1 MTDWVVDLANHV
13 RSNFPDWAQNVFA
26 YQLPE
31 GAPDPSIVIAPVIE
45 GIPYDVEYPDRYR
58 GPYRAIVTT
67 KDIALAHNLGEE
79 VLRMLTIFGTQ
90 MGGTEIIRSFP
101 TNTPVVYPKAASDLY
116 EVMVMLEV
124 ILIDRRIRTGADL
137 VGTGLLTM
145 GSFSLNGQSVTSIS
159 GNVNITMGNFTLT
172 AEDLASTG
180 SGDSTLDDFTLN
192 GVSKLAI
199 TAALNE
205 GMDSFSMS
213 ATGAHGSFPGSL
225 ISSLNSFSMNAAGTT
240 LIEMSGGY
248 TLDDFTI
255 SGGGLP
261 GITAVAAVSLDDFT
275 ADGIAST
282 FFPANGLVIMDD
294 FSASGSGVITIS
306 GSAGVTLGDFTL
318 TTATNLPISGAL
330 NQNFP
335 ALTLAGVSP
344 MTIEGDLVSVMG
356 DFTLSAVGINTKVGD
371 LSSTLDDFT
380 LTGTANTAISGF
392 VVFDFDPFT
401 LSGSINS
408 EASGSMVATMG
419 DFTLA
424 SIGTTAVNA
433 TATSSLDEVTVTGV
447 ADPSLIDAS
456 ASINI
461 GEFSMSGSGNSD
473 VSGVANASVADFNV
487 NGSSFT
493 EIGASGNMT
502 VQDFTVVAST
512 SNSSIA
518 SAAAIPMGDFAV
530 FALSNLAIPGSTI
543 SALGEFAVTASAES
557 SIPANATMVMDVL
570 TIVSSGE
577 SEITGSATTTLDAFT
592 LSASGTLTVVSGPN
606 ETETDALIA
615 QMSAAPDAT
624 REGHI
629 NTLVKSMKDA
639 GVWTKLAWFSII
651 GHDQDASLKNW
662 IVPTEDL
669 QMLNNPVVVADTY
682 FDSQSTTAGNGCF
695 RAGKAN
701 DGGAALADVTLGCY
715 FVKLD
720 ESGQTRASRITD
732 NQTFFRCDFSAP
744 LLKMT
749 GGSSFVNNYATY
761 VITADY
767 HITGVHRGTGASDR
781 EGYYN
786 GVSYDTKSGAG
797 GSLGPTS
804 DVDLFGTA
812 NKNSDERYICG
823 YYGTAL
829 TSQEVSDLHDAIE
842 VYKTAIGA

>member
-1 MTDWVVDLANHV
+1 MTDWVVDLATYL
-13 RSNFPDWAQNVFA
+13 RTTFPDWSQNVFA

-31 GAPDPSIVIAPVIE
+31 RAPDPSIVITPVIE
-45 GIPYDVEYPDRYR
+45 GIPFDVETPDRYR
-58 GPYRAIVTT
+58 GGYRAIVTT
-67 KDIALAHNLGEE
+67 KDIGLAHEMGEE
-79 VLRMLTIFGTQ
+79 VLRMLTIFGTK

-101 TNTPVVYPKAASDLY
+101 VKTPVVYPKAASDLY
-116 EVMVMLEV
+116 EVMVQLEV
-124 ILIDRRIRTGADL
+124 VMIDRRIRTGADM

-145 GSFSLNGQSVTSIS
+145 GSFSLNGQSTLSIS
-159 GNVNITMGNFTLT
+159 GTVSIGM
-172 AEDLASTG
+172 
-180 SGDSTLDDFTLN
+180 DDFTLSAEDLSSLGTVDGMLDDFSLN
-192 GVSKLAI
+192 GVSQLAI
-199 TAALNE
+199 SAALSE
-205 GMDSFSMS
+205 GM
-213 ATGAHGSFPGSL
+213 GSFTMSGIAELSPFPGAL

-275 ADGIAST
+275 VASIASA
-282 FFPANGLVIMDD
+282 FFPVNGLVIMDD
-294 FSASGSGVITIS
+294 FSASGAGVITIS
-306 GSAGVTLGDFTL
+306 GSAGVTLDDFTL
-318 TTATNLPISGAL
+318 ATATNLPISATL

-335 ALTLAGVSP
+335 ALTLAGASP
-344 MTIEGDLVSVMG
+344 MTIEGDLTSVMG
-356 DFTLSAVGINTKVGD
+356 DFAISAVGRNTKVGD

-380 LTGTANTAISGF
+380 LTGTANTGISGF
-392 VVFDFDPFT
+392 VVLDFDPFT
-401 LSGSINS
+401 LSGSVIS
-408 EASGSMVATMG
+408 EVSGSMVATMG

-433 TATSSLDEVTVTGV
+433 NATSILDEVTVTGV

-543 SALGEFAVTASAES
+543 SELGEFAVTASGES

-592 LSASGTLTVVSGPN
+592 ISASGTLTVVPGPN

-629 NTLVKSMKDA
+629 NTLIKSMKDA
-639 GVWTKLAWFSII
+639 GVWSKLAWFSII
-651 GHDQDASLKNW
+651 GHDDDASLKNW

-669 QMLNNPVVVADTY
+669 QQLNNAVIVPDQY
-682 FDSQSTTAGNGCF
+682 FDSKSNPSGNGCF
-695 RAGKAN
+695 RAGLAD
-701 DGGAALADVTLGCY
+701 DGGAGLANVTFGCY

-720 ESGQTRASRITD
+720 ELSQTRAARITD
-732 NQTFFRCDFSAP
+732 NNTFFRCDFSPP
-744 LLKMT
+744 LLRMT
-749 GGSSFVNNYATY
+749 GGGSHPTNYATY
-761 VITADY
+761 VVNADY
-767 HITGVHRGTGASDR
+767 HVTGVHRGVGATDR
-781 EGYYN
+781 EAYYN
-786 GVSYDTKSGAG
+786 GTSFDTKDGAG
-797 GSLGPTS
+797 GSLSLTAE
-804 DVDLFGTA
+804 VDLFGSA